1 MTTPASNSST
11 KTCRR
16 KQGEQTYS
24 HHDLETH
31 LDSPLTFLVFVCVD
45 RHFAALDAEHFEK
58 LWLICED
65 EVKALAHRALETD
78 RIIHEQQ
85 LGLAWVSLPVPFME
99 RSGPIKQQTI
109 RTATQAAA
117 DTLQEET
124 RGHLVEES
132 EGLENTGGG
141 VNRRTVK
148 RIMELLCD
156 EMVSVCLW
164 LIL

>member
-1 MTTPASNSST
+1 M
-11 KTCRR
+11 
-16 KQGEQTYS
+16 
-24 HHDLETH
+24 
-31 LDSPLTFLVFVCVD
+31 FVCVD

-58 LWLICED
+58 LWLMYED

-85 LGLAWVSLPVPFME
+85 LGLAWVSPLVPFME

-109 RTATQAAA
+109 RTDSQTAA
-117 DTLQEET
+117 DILQGET
-124 RGHLVEES
+124 RGQS
-132 EGLENTGGG
+132 EGLENTG

-148 RIMELLCD
+148 RILELLCD

-164 LIL
+164 LIP